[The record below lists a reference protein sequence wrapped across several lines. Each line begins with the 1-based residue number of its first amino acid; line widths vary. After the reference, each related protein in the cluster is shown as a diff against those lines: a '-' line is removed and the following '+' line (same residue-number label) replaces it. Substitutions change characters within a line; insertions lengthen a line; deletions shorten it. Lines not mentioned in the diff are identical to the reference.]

1 MQIKNS
7 KSVLSRA
14 TGFLPNYISGEEL
27 MDVNVE
33 HRDGVIIL
41 RLGGRIV
48 GIAGGELRQVIEEQL
63 EDAPESPK
71 FLFDFA
77 EVSRMDSSGLGT
89 LIGLHVS
96 VARKEGRIG
105 VINVSNS
112 INNLLVIG
120 RLITTFERF
129 ESEAE
134 AIAGLQG

>member
-1 MQIKNS
+1 
-7 KSVLSRA
+7 
-14 TGFLPNYISGEEL
+14 